1 MKANPVVNIVSL
13 HPFQMTDR
21 WLLQLVLRL
30 QHKIDQD
37 SQISIKS
44 SNMNHNDSSNNNRAP
59 KFKWFDAPKKWSFEQ
74 TCSSSVERNSEN
86 IRSHMNIFLTLD
98 SFFGLDV
105 RVHSYFCINRILP
118 TSFILYFHQ
127 TFCWHKL
134 QIMTHKSQQLRMKI
148 QPRRHSSSRAK
159 HLHGIV
165 R

>member
-1 MKANPVVNIVSL
+1 MAAPACSQAAAQNWSGL
-13 HPFQMTDR
+13 TDINKIFKHEPQQ
-21 WLLQLVLRL
+21 QLTHR
-30 QHKIDQD
+30 
-37 SQISIKS
+37 
-44 SNMNHNDSSNNNRAP
+44 RAP
-59 KFKWFDAPKKWSFEQ
+59 KFKWVDAPKKWSFEQ

-105 RVHSYFCINRILP
+105 RVHSYFCINKILP

-127 TFCWHKL
+127 TFCWHEL